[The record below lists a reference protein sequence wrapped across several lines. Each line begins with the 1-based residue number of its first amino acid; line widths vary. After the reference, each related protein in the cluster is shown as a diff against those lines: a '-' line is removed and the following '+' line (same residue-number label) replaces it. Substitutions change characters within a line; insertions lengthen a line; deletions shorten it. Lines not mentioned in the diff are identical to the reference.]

1 MIPFG
6 DFTFFGLLLYAV
18 LPAIALG
25 LLGWLDRGRRWWLLL
40 VTLGM
45 LALQF
50 SGDLA
55 VRPGFEVRELWIV
68 LGYAA
73 FQGVVAQAFLRW
85 KTRPTF
91 YAALSLALLPLVL
104 AKALPFAAPD
114 TAFGFLGISYV
125 TFRALDV
132 VFSIHDG
139 VVKTLPPVQYFAFLF
154 FFPAVSSGPID
165 RYRRFAQDWVKTR
178 SRAEFLD
185 DFDFAV
191 ARTFR
196 GFLYKFIIAALI
208 HAHWL
213 TPASKQSGALSQ
225 LSLMYAET
233 LYLFFDFAG
242 YSAFAIGLGRLFG
255 IRMPENFNAPFLARN
270 IREFWTRWHISL
282 SFWFRDHIHMRFL
295 LAAVKGKWFKGKHTA
310 NYVGLFLTF
319 GLMGL
324 WHGLEPRFLLYGAYQ
339 AALLCGYDWFSRWNK
354 TAQIWRDGP
363 AWRAGNIVLTFHAF
377 AFGIMIFNGH
387 FTPKIPPH
395 REQVVDACDCHSVTG
410 VVWSRAQPAVQP
422 DVDIYVDYQ
431 WVARVRTDQFRE
443 DLKQRGMGDGRHAFR
458 YDFTSEIRNGRA
470 HTIEVRLTSTG
481 AFLHGTPTVITC
493 PHAEAATE

>member
-1 MIPFG
+1 MIPFV

-18 LPAIALG
+18 LPAILLGSLG
-25 LLGWLDRGRRWWLLL
+25 LLDRFGRWWMLL
-40 VTLGM
+40 VTLGV

-55 VRPGFEVRELWIV
+55 IRPEFEVREIWIV

-73 FQGVVAQAFLRW
+73 FQGIVARSFLRW
-85 KTRPTF
+85 KTRATF
-91 YAALSLALLPLVL
+91 PVALGLALLPLVL
-104 AKALPFAAPD
+104 AKVLPFIAPD
-114 TAFGFLGISYV
+114 TVFGFLGISYV

-139 VVKTLPPVQYFAFLF
+139 VVKTLPPAQYFAFLF
-154 FFPAVSSGPID
+154 FFPAISSGPID

-178 SRAEFLD
+178 SRAEFFD
-185 DFDFAV
+185 DLDFAV

-208 HAHWL
+208 HTHWL
-213 TPASKQSGALSQ
+213 VPASKQAGALHQ
-225 LSLMYAET
+225 LSLLYAET

-255 IRMPENFNAPFLARN
+255 IRVPENFDAPFLSRN

-282 SFWFRDHIHMRFL
+282 SFWFRDHVHMRFL
-295 LAAVKGKWFKGKHTA
+295 LAAMKGKWFAGKHTA

-324 WHGLEPRFLLYGAYQ
+324 WHGLELRFLIYGAYH
-339 AALLCGYDWFSRWNK
+339 AALLCGYDWFFRWNK
-354 TAQIWRDGP
+354 TAQVWRDGP
-363 AWRAGNIVLTFHAF
+363 IWRAGNIVLTFHAF

-387 FTPKIPPH
+387 VIPKVPPRH
-395 REQVVDACDCHSVTG
+395 EVLVDFCDCQTVTG
-410 VVWSRAQPAVQP
+410 IVWDRAKPGDQPL
-422 DVDIYVDYQ
+422 VDIYVDYA
-431 WVARVRTDQFRE
+431 WVARARADEYRE
-443 DLKQRGMGDGRHAFR
+443 DLRHRGMGDGRHAFR
-458 YDFTSEIRNGRA
+458 YTFGQEVRNGRA
-470 HTIEVRLTSTG
+470 HTVEVRLTAND
-481 AFLHGTPTVITC
+481 AFLRGTPTDISC
-493 PHAEAATE
+493 PREEEHK